1 MFGCLYFPEYK
12 LSVKVDENEM
22 KMNENEHKENERENT
37 RKNILAV
44 SLLELI
50 PMKRT
55 LIFLLYIGKIFQSY

>member
-1 MFGCLYFPEYK
+1 
-12 LSVKVDENEM
+12 M